1 MAAPNQS
8 VPSLAAGINQLFTG
22 NRGEELPAVVMTP
35 IQNLTRAFREQQN
48 REEATQSV
56 FEIFAD
62 ILARQLAAI
71 EVINENFESGKNEQY
86 ETCLQLTAECFRCLR
101 NACIQCVKN
110 QSHIRTV
117 GLIDPTIQILQFLH
131 QLRGFQSDT
140 LSAAFQCG
148 LQFLG
153 NLAVGNEETKD
164 VIWKNAFP
172 DLFLNCLNHLDKK
185 TVTYCCMVLFT
196 CLSIERT
203 ADLLNHTKGIKLAE
217 TVVKICKKEPQL
229 DWAFLIVTEQ
239 FLKCPDLV
247 SAIYTKWN
255 NQGRIIILELISAKL
270 SDKNLEI
277 PAGSDDLPVP
287 VRLMQFLAACFVEKC
302 MAVLKYASDT
312 SDAED
317 EDALIVI
324 KLLDILCETT
334 SNHEKFSYLQNS
346 PALVETTV
354 KLLYETR
361 LVGRQSKNIFTASQS
376 LSFTNQITHPAVGF
390 KAHLIHLIGNLCYNN
405 KENKDKVRVLGGI
418 PLILDNCSIDDHNP
432 FVSQWAVFTIRVLTE
447 QNTENQEMITQME
460 RQGVADTAMLD
471 SMGLRVEERNGK
483 LYVKS
488 QEKCE

>member
-203 ADLLNHTKGIKLAE
+203 RPTKPYKR
-217 TVVKICKKEPQL
+217 
-229 DWAFLIVTEQ
+229 D
-239 FLKCPDLV
+239 
-247 SAIYTKWN
+247 
-255 NQGRIIILELISAKL
+255 
-270 SDKNLEI
+270 
-277 PAGSDDLPVP
+277 
-287 VRLMQFLAACFVEKC
+287 
-302 MAVLKYASDT
+302 
-312 SDAED
+312 
-317 EDALIVI
+317 
-324 KLLDILCETT
+324 
-334 SNHEKFSYLQNS
+334 
-346 PALVETTV
+346 
-354 KLLYETR
+354 
-361 LVGRQSKNIFTASQS
+361 
-376 LSFTNQITHPAVGF
+376 
-390 KAHLIHLIGNLCYNN
+390 
-405 KENKDKVRVLGGI
+405 
-418 PLILDNCSIDDHNP
+418 
-432 FVSQWAVFTIRVLTE
+432 
-447 QNTENQEMITQME
+447 
-460 RQGVADTAMLD
+460 
-471 SMGLRVEERNGK
+471 
-483 LYVKS
+483 
-488 QEKCE
+488 